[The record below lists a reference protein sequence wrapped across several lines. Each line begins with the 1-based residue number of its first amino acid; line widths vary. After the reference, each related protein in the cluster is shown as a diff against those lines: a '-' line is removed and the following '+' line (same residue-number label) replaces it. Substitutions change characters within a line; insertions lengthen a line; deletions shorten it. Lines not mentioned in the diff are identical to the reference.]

1 MTAARAAPAA
11 KAAPNLAWFYGDD
24 AWGLDNAAEAVFRR
38 LAAEAPGLERTR
50 VSGDSLS
57 AARLG
62 ERVATGSLFG
72 GGTLV
77 VVTDPAPLVRSKEDR
92 DTLTALLGAVA
103 PGNGIV
109 FLEPTDG
116 SNRRPAAMVALEK
129 AVADAGGET
138 RELRAPKEGQLT
150 AWIEQRARER
160 GLTLGPGAAK
170 ELATRV
176 GGFVREGDVDRRR
189 QGQLAVGE
197 LDKLALYRPD
207 GEVAVEDVAALVA
220 EVVPGSAWAFLDA
233 VGQRRTARALA
244 ILERLL
250 DATPELVVLAQLHR
264 RIRELIIAAD
274 LRESGARNAD
284 IVKAL
289 GLKSYPAELRV
300 EQARN
305 WTLADLDAALEG
317 LVELDA
323 TVRGAPGTPVG
334 DAQRRMA
341 FSLWIAERVTATT

>member
-1 MTAARAAPAA
+1 MTSS
-11 KAAPNLAWFYGDD
+11 LAWYYGDD
-24 AWGLDNAAEAVFRR
+24 AWALDNAADTLFAR
-38 LAAEAPGLERTR
+38 LGAESPGLGRAR
-50 VSGDSLS
+50 VGGDATT

-77 VVTDPAPLVRSKEDR
+77 VVTDPAPLVRTKADR
-92 DTLTALLGAVA
+92 DSLVSLMGLVA
-103 PGNGIV
+103 PGNGLA

-129 AVADAGGET
+129 AVAEAGGET

-150 AWIEQRARER
+150 AWIDARARDR

-170 ELATRV
+170 ELATRI

-189 QGQLAVGE
+189 QSQLAVGE
-197 LDKLALYRPD
+197 LDKLALYRPNGSVTVD
-207 GEVAVEDVAALVA
+207 DVQALVA

-233 VGQRRTARALA
+233 VGQRRVPKALA

-250 DATPELVVLAQLHR
+250 DSTPELVLLAQLHR
-264 RIRELIIAAD
+264 RIRELLIAAD

-300 EQARN
+300 EQARA
-305 WTLADLDAALEG
+305 WTLPELHRALEA

-334 DAQRRMA
+334 DAQRRLA
-341 FSLWIAERVTATT
+341 FTLWLSDAVGRS